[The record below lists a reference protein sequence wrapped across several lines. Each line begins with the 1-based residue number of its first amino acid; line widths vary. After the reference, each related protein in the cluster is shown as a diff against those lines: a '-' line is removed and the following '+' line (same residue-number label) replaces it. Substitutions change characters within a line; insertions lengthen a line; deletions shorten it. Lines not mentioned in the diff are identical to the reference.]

1 MLYGLI
7 RILDE
12 EGKAPGPW
20 NPRLEPERLVA
31 MLRNMALTRAFD
43 ERMYRAQRQGKT
55 SFYMK
60 STGEEAVAVAAAEAL
75 DRDDM
80 CFPSYR
86 QQGLLIVRGWP
97 LVDMM
102 NQIYSNKADRL
113 KGRQLPVL
121 YSAKEAG
128 FFSISGNLRSEEHTS
143 ELQSLMRSSYAVF

>member
-1 MLYGLI
+1 
-7 RILDE
+7 
-12 EGKAPGPW
+12 
-20 NPRLEPERLVA
+20 
-31 MLRNMALTRAFD
+31 
-43 ERMYRAQRQGKT
+43 MYRAQRQGKT

-80 CFPSYR
+80 CSPSYR

-128 FFSISGNLRSEEHTS
+128 FFSISGNLAT
-143 ELQSLMRSSYAVF
+143 QMPQAVGWALEMGRASGRERWGQWGNY

>member
-1 MLYGLI
+1 
-7 RILDE
+7 
-12 EGKAPGPW
+12 
-20 NPRLEPERLVA
+20 

-121 YSAKEAG
+121 YSAKE
-128 FFSISGNLRSEEHTS
+128 RSEEHTS
-143 ELQSLMRSSYAVF
+143 ELQSLMRISYAAFCLKKTTIQQKHTQQK